1 MQLKQIKSN
10 FHMIT
15 LGNLS
20 IWFSYE
26 TPIAFNSYGQI
37 FIRENDWGAT
47 TGKHLNYISTD
58 KKIRMNGEKFEQ
70 LLEHNIGILSPVMR
84 AS

>member
-10 FHMIT
+10 FSLLVLPRIQ
-15 LGNLS
+15 

-26 TPIAFNSYGQI
+26 TPIAFCSEGQI
-37 FIRENDWGAT
+37 FIRKNDWGAT

-58 KKIRMNGEKFEQ
+58 KKIRMNGEKFEE
-70 LLEHNIGILSPVMR
+70 LLNHNYITQTLAR